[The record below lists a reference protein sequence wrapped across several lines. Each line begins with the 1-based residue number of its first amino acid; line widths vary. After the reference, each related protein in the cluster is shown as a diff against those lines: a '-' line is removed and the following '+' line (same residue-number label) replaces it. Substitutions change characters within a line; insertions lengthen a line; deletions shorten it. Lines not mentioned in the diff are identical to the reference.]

1 MAINGKERIEIMSGA
16 KRKNKINGPAAK
28 KTEALAGNA
37 GNGQESVV
45 ETVDKTVTE
54 TAAASEI
61 EEIQEFVVSS
71 AKARSERKKAEQ
83 ASISAIATWSKEK
96 KSIAVLALF
105 VVVALAY
112 VLVGILAC
120 KVNPVVVCVVLL
132 IQVAIGVLLDQNP
145 IWLHACVAAASVV
158 AGICVGQT
166 LLMVAAVIVYVA
178 AIVALEM
185 LQRMGMLGR
194 A

>member
-1 MAINGKERIEIMSGA
+1 MS
-16 KRKNKINGPAAK
+16 KKIDKKKSGSTQVETK
-28 KTEALAGNA
+28 KTE
-37 GNGQESVV
+37 V
-45 ETVDKTVTE
+45 K
-54 TAAASEI
+54 AASEEKSKASAEI

-71 AKARSERKKAEQ
+71 AKERSERKKAEQ
-83 ASISAIATWSKEK
+83 ASISAIAAWSIRK

-105 VVVALAY
+105 VSVALAY
-112 VLVGILAC
+112 ILVGILAC
-120 KVNPVVVCVVLL
+120 EVNPVVVCVVLL

-145 IWLHACVAAASVV
+145 VWLHACVVAVDIV

-166 LLMVAAVIVYVA
+166 LLMAVAALVYVA

-185 LQRMGMLGR
+185 LQRMGMLDR

>member
-1 MAINGKERIEIMSGA
+1 MSG
-16 KRKNKINGPAAK
+16 KNKKNINAQAASVNKPAAEK
-28 KTEALAGNA
+28 KNMISE
-37 GNGQESVV
+37 EKIS
-45 ETVDKTVTE
+45 EDKAPV
-54 TAAASEI
+54 EI
-61 EEIQEFVVSS
+61 EEIREFVVSS
-71 AKARSERKKAEQ
+71 AKTRSERKKAEQ
-83 ASISAIATWSKEK
+83 ASISAIATWSREK

-105 VVVALAY
+105 VAVALAY
-112 VLVGILAC
+112 VMVGILAC
-120 KVNPVVVCVVLL
+120 KVSPVVVCVILL

-145 IWLHACVAAASVV
+145 VWLHACVVAASVI

-166 LLMVAAVIVYVA
+166 LLMVAAVVVYIA